1 MRPQSVDTDP
11 EAEKVQIELLRQASI
26 SRRIALALSL
36 SETVIQL
43 ARNAIRIQNP
53 NFSDR
58 DVLLRFVSIH
68 YGQELAESVRKDLQ
82 QRSE

>member
-11 EAEKVQIELLRQASI
+11 EAEKVQIDLLRQASI

-53 NFSDR
+53 NLSDH

-68 YGQELAESVRKDLQ
+68 YGPELAQNIYKDLQ
-82 QRSE
+82 RKSK